1 MLVTLKLPPG
11 LYANGTEYQAKG
23 RYYTANLVRWYEAV
37 MQPIG
42 GWERRSDDPV
52 IGVARSVITWVDNA
66 NESWIGV
73 GTNSGL
79 FVQDR
84 GGDTHDIT
92 PVGFTAGSEDATTGG
107 GFGDGL
113 FGEGFF
119 GTPRLDV
126 ETTLPAASWSLDTW
140 GQNLVG
146 VMDEDNV
153 IYEWSLNV
161 AAPAVAIANA
171 PTASALLVS
180 DSRHMMAL
188 GATGNPRLVAWSDR
202 ENNTD
207 WTPSPLSQ
215 AGDIQLQTSG
225 RIMCGRRVKGTNLI
239 FTDTDVHSME
249 FIGTPFIFST
259 QRIGSG
265 CGVVSRQAVAVIDS
279 QAFWFGT
286 NGFWTYQ
293 GIVRPLP
300 SEVSDYVFSNIN
312 VSQIS
317 KVSAFLNSSFKEV
330 WWLYPS
336 SESLECDSYVAYN
349 YADNIW
355 TFGLINRTCGVDK
368 GAIANPIMVSPDG
381 FVYEHEIGMNHDGA
395 QAYAL
400 SGPVEIV
407 PNGDNVMMVRRIIP
421 DERSIGQV
429 QVLFKTRFWPDT
441 TDTEFGPYTLTGE
454 PTDVRLTARQV
465 SVEIRSTGDNT
476 WRAGDFRF
484 DVVPG
489 GLR

>member
-1 MLVTLKLPPG
+1 MFVTMSLPPG
-11 LYANGTEYQAKG
+11 LFANGTEYMAKG
-23 RYYTANLVRWYEAV
+23 RYYSADLVRWYEGV
-37 MQPIG
+37 MQPVG
-42 GWERRSDDPV
+42 GWEPRSNEPV
-52 IGVARSVITWVDNA
+52 TGIARAILTWVDNS
-66 NESWIGV
+66 NESWIGI
-73 GTNSGL
+73 GTNEGL

-84 GGDTHDIT
+84 GGAVHDIT
-92 PVGFTAGSEDATTGG
+92 PAGFTPGVADASTGG

-113 FGEGFF
+113 YGDGYF
-119 GTPRLDV
+119 GTQRLDV
-126 ETTLPAASWSLDTW
+126 EISFPASSWSLDTW

-146 VMDEDNV
+146 VMDEDNH
-153 IYEWSLNV
+153 IYEWSLNT
-161 AAPAVAIANA
+161 ATPAVQVANS
-171 PTASALLVS
+171 PTCYAVLVS

-188 GATGNPRLVAWSDR
+188 GASGNPRLVAWSDR

-207 WTPSPLSQ
+207 WTPTALSQ
-215 AGDIQLQTSG
+215 AGDIQLQTGG

-249 FIGTPFIFST
+249 FIGTPYIFST

-279 QAFWFGT
+279 QAFWMSE

-293 GIVRPLP
+293 GIVRSLD
-300 SEVSDYVFSNIN
+300 SDVGDYVFSNMNIA
-312 VSQIS
+312 QIS

-336 SESLECDSYVAYN
+336 AASLECDSYVAYN

-355 TFGLINRTCGVDK
+355 TFGTINRTCGADK
-368 GAIANPIMVSPDG
+368 GALANPVMVSTDG
-381 FVYEHEIGMNHDGA
+381 LVYEHEVGFSHDGREA
-395 QAYAL
+395 FAL

-429 QVLFKTRFWPDT
+429 EVLFKTRFYPNT
-441 TDTEFGPYTLTGE
+441 TDTEFGPYTLTGT

-465 SVEIRSTGDNT
+465 SVEIRSVGNVE
-476 WRAGDFRF
+476 WRVGDFRF

>member
-1 MLVTLKLPPG
+1 MFVTMSIPPG
-11 LYANGTEYQAKG
+11 LFANGTEYMAKG
-23 RYYTANLVRWYEAV
+23 RFYSANLVRWYEGV

-42 GWERRSDDPV
+42 GWESRSLEAV
-52 IGVARSVITWVDNA
+52 TGVARAIITWVDNA
-66 NESWIGV
+66 NASWIGI
-73 GTNSGL
+73 GTNEGL

-84 GGDTHDIT
+84 GGATHDIT
-92 PVGFTAGSEDATTGG
+92 PVGFSPGAQDATTGG

-113 FGEGFF
+113 FGDGFY
-119 GTPRLDV
+119 GTQRLDI
-126 ETTLPAASWSLDTW
+126 EDTLPASSWSLDTW

-146 VMDEDNV
+146 VMDEDNK
-153 IYEWSLNV
+153 IYEWTLNTSS
-161 AAPAVAIANA
+161 PAVAIANA
-171 PTASALLVS
+171 PSCSAVLVT

-188 GATGNPRLVAWSDR
+188 AASGNPRLVAWSDR

-207 WTPSPLSQ
+207 WTPTALSQ

-249 FIGTPFIFST
+249 FIGTPYIFQL

-265 CGVVSRQAVAVIDS
+265 CGVVSRQSVAVIDS
-279 QAFWFGT
+279 QAFWMSE

-293 GIVRPLP
+293 GIVRPLD
-300 SEVSDYVFSNIN
+300 SEVGDYIFSNMN

-355 TFGLINRTCGVDK
+355 TFGKIDRTCGADK
-368 GAIANPIMVSPDG
+368 GALTNPTMVSPAG
-381 FVYEHEIGMNHDGA
+381 LVYEHEIGMNHNGA
-395 QAYAL
+395 ETFAL

-421 DERSIGQV
+421 DERTIGQV
-429 QVLFKTRFWPDT
+429 EVLFKTRFYPNTEDT
-441 TDTEFGPYTLTGE
+441 NYGPYVLTGA
-454 PTDVRLTARQV
+454 PSDVRLTARQV
-465 SVEIRSTGDNT
+465 SIELRSVDNAA
-476 WRAGDFRF
+476 WRVGDFRF